1 MRGRSCE
8 GAEPRTNLE
17 GERLQDVS
25 LDGGGQQD
33 DGRLWVV
40 LVPVDVDAL
49 TLQQLQA
56 AFVRKHLTTVAA
68 NDTIKHRLGLI
79 TD

>member
-1 MRGRSCE
+1 MRPRRE
-8 GAEPRTNLE
+8 GAEPCAHLE

-49 TLQQLQA
+49 ALQQLQA
-56 AFVRKHLTTVAA
+56 AFVRKHLTTRIRS
-68 NDTIKHRLGLI
+68 N
-79 TD
+79 